1 VRTSLLISLALH
13 AAAVLIFG
21 LWICPWFD
29 RMTPDRR
36 GLVDLD
42 VLVVGEKAK
51 GGGESPHHEP
61 KPPAARALP
70 VPREAPKVVAPTP
83 PTSPSDE
90 PAAVVAAPQPGQ
102 AESVTIDDAGF
113 GPRVVTVADYL
124 RYVRDHN
131 PAPSY
136 PRLARLRGEQG
147 RVVVRVVVPATGQL
161 EKAEIEEG
169 SGFDLLDRVALEA
182 AKQWRY
188 PPYRGENP
196 SIAFTIPFRFTL
208 D

>member
-1 VRTSLLISLALH
+1 
-13 AAAVLIFG
+13 
-21 LWICPWFD
+21 
-29 RMTPDRR
+29 
-36 GLVDLD
+36 
-42 VLVVGEKAK
+42 
-51 GGGESPHHEP
+51 
-61 KPPAARALP
+61 
-70 VPREAPKVVAPTP
+70 VAPTP
-83 PTSPSDE
+83 PTSDA

-131 PAPSY
+131 PAPTY

-161 EKAEIEEG
+161 QKAEIEEG